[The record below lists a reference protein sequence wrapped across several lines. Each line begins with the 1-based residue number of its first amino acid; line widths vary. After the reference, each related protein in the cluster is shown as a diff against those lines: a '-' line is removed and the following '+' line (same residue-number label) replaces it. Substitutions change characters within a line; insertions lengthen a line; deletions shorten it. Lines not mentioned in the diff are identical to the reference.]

1 MLIKEVVQ
9 KYEGRVRFVNE
20 NWGTSALAARFGL
33 KRYPV
38 VFVDEVLVAKPK
50 DFGGWDH
57 KGGRYAPWRDP
68 ANHEKFKKDLSR
80 MIGLAMRDSRELARE
95 YQVEPDE
102 DIEIASLPAFSLQD
116 IQGQTIESA
125 NLSGRVVVVEFWA
138 TWCPPCRST
147 LDWLGEVKRRYG
159 DRVTVLAMAVESE
172 EAEVRQLTGALVPG
186 VTVVMGSAELI
197 KSFGD
202 INSVPT
208 MFVFDRQGK
217 TASAF
222 YGAPK
227 DLHQK
232 VGRLIDSLL
241 K

>member
-1 MLIKEVVQ
+1 MVR
-9 KYEGRVRFVNE
+9 KYGGRVRFVSE
-20 NWGTSALAARFGL
+20 NWGTSSLAARFGL

-57 KGGRYAPWRDP
+57 QGGRYAPWRDP

-80 MIGLAMRDSRELARE
+80 MIDLALRDSKELARK
-95 YQVEPDE
+95 YQVRPDE
-102 DIEIASLPAFSLQD
+102 DIEIASLPAFSMKD
-116 IQGQTIESA
+116 IRGQAIESS
-125 NLSGRVVVVEFWA
+125 NLSGQVVIVEFWA

-159 DRVTVLAMAVESE
+159 DRVTVLAMAIESE
-172 EAEVRQLTGALVPG
+172 DAEVRQLTGSLAPAVR
-186 VTVVMGSAELI
+186 VAMGSAELV
-197 KSFGD
+197 KAFGD

-208 MFVFDRQGK
+208 MFVFDREGK
-217 TASAF
+217 TASVF

-227 DLHQK
+227 DLHQS